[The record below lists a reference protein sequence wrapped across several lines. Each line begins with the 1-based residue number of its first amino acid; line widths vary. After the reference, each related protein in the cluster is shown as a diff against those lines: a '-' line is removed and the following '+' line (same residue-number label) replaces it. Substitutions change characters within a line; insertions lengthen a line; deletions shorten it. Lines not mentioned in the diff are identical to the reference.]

1 VYSQENYFWGLVAYY
16 LGVLL
21 VLAPLWRIT
30 RPLPGFPLRAC
41 ARVAVITLLA
51 TPMFPYP
58 DMPYLAP
65 AWGVMLFDAISP
77 DRGDALLRGVLPLLA
92 VFGLLY
98 VLTLG
103 VWLTFRPRRNAASTA
118 RKLATAAK
126 SAAAPAPR
134 SGRREPTFV
143 QGPAPESRAPALK
156 TSVQRRSG
164 ARVGSDKSLP

>member
-1 VYSQENYFWGLVAYY
+1 MYSEENYFWGLVGYY

-30 RPLPGFPLRAC
+30 RPLPGFPLRAG

-51 TPMFPYP
+51 TPMFPYR
-58 DMPYLAP
+58 DMHYLAP

-77 DRGDALLRGVLPLLA
+77 ERGDALLRGVLPLLA

-103 VWLTFRPRRNAASTA
+103 LWLTFRPHRNLASKAAKPA
-118 RKLATAAK
+118 NAAK
-126 SAAAPAPR
+126 SAPAPHR
-134 SGRREPTFV
+134 SRQEPTFV
-143 QGPAPESRAPALK
+143 VGPAPETGAPQPRK
-156 TSVQRRSG
+156 
-164 ARVGSDKSLP
+164 

>member
-1 VYSQENYFWGLVAYY
+1 MYSEENYFWGLVGYY

-30 RPLPGFPLRAC
+30 RPLPGFPLRAF

-51 TPMFPYP
+51 TPMFPYR
-58 DMPYLAP
+58 DMYYLAP

-77 DRGDALLRGVLPLLA
+77 ERGDALLRGVLPLLA

-103 VWLTFRPRRNAASTA
+103 LWLTFRPRPNLASKAAKPA
-118 RKLATAAK
+118 NAAK
-126 SAAAPAPR
+126 SAPVPR
-134 SGRREPTFV
+134 RSRQEPTFV
-143 QGPAPESRAPALK
+143 VGPAPETEAPQSRK
-156 TSVQRRSG
+156 
-164 ARVGSDKSLP
+164 

>member
-1 VYSQENYFWGLVAYY
+1 VYSEENYFWGLVGYY

-30 RPLPGFPLRAC
+30 RPLPGFPLRAL

-51 TPMFPYP
+51 TPMFPYR
-58 DMPYLAP
+58 DMHYLAP
-65 AWGVMLFDAISP
+65 AWGVMLFDAIGP
-77 DRGDALLRGVLPLLA
+77 ERGDALLRGVLPLLA

-103 VWLTFRPRRNAASTA
+103 VWLTFRPRRSAASTA
-118 RKLATAAK
+118 SKPANTAQ
-126 SAAAPAPR
+126 STAAPASR
-134 SGRREPTFV
+134 SGRREPTFA
-143 QGPAPESRAPALK
+143 QGPAPESLAPPLK

-164 ARVGSDKSLP
+164 ALVGSDKSLP

>member
-1 VYSQENYFWGLVAYY
+1 VYSEENYYWGLVGYY

-30 RPLPGFPLRAC
+30 RPLPGFPLRAF

-51 TPMFPYP
+51 TPMFPYR

-77 DRGDALLRGVLPLLA
+77 ERGDALLRGVLPLLA
-92 VFGLLY
+92 VFGLFY

-103 VWLTFRPRRNAASTA
+103 MWLALRSRQGAASTA
-118 RKLATAAK
+118 PR
-126 SAAAPAPR
+126 AAPPRAPP
-134 SGRREPTFV
+134 SSRREPIFT
-143 QGPAPESRAPALK
+143 QGPAPESLAPPLE